1 MLKSFIGWW
10 KQKQQER
17 RDALM
22 FERQVLV
29 SFNDEGVTV
38 WVSHLIAVN
47 NRRYHGGLSERLSSK
62 SCLEIP
68 TKSMQSS

>member
-38 WVSHLIAVN
+38 C
-47 NRRYHGGLSERLSSK
+47 YPKGK
-62 SCLEIP
+62 SP
-68 TKSMQSS
+68 DSR